1 MGLLFV
7 SSSLLAA
14 CGGSEPK
21 AESPADES
29 SAPAAPS
36 SPAPEAKSAT
46 EAAPAAEAAK
56 GVPTK
61 CHDDKGG
68 QCLPDPKF
76 VRRLCNGV
84 YPNVALYMF
93 RGGTPWT
100 RAYLT
105 RKTRAVNASG
115 GATSGNEWLVF
126 DEEVILLYARAADL
140 GGMQVSGAG
149 GGYDALRWD
158 GSCVTLGS
166 EEVTTQKAP
175 KPKHAHIDWRYL
187 EEGMQEGLRKD
198 ERVSES
204 YRDRRQECKGAF
216 SGTVSDK
223 CVKADNALTENIVKA
238 VEGGIELPQP
248 DKLPE

>member
-1 MGLLFV
+1 V
-7 SSSLLAA
+7 KSA
-14 CGGSEPK
+14 SEP
-21 AESPADES
+21 A
-29 SAPAAPS
+29 SA
-36 SPAPEAKSAT
+36 AT
-46 EAAPAAEAAK
+46 T

-61 CHDDKGG
+61 CHDEGG

-84 YPNVALYMF
+84 YPNIALYMF

-115 GATSGNEWLVF
+115 GATSGNEWLAF

-166 EEVTTQKAP
+166 EEVTTRKAP
-175 KPKHAHIDWRYL
+175 KPKHAHIDWRYV
-187 EEGMQEGLRKD
+187 EEGMQEALRKD
-198 ERVSES
+198 ESVNNAFRE
-204 YRDRRQECKGAF
+204 RRKECKGAF
-216 SGTVSDK
+216 SGEVSDK

-238 VEGGIELPQP
+238 VEGGIELPEP
-248 DKLPE
+248 EKLPE